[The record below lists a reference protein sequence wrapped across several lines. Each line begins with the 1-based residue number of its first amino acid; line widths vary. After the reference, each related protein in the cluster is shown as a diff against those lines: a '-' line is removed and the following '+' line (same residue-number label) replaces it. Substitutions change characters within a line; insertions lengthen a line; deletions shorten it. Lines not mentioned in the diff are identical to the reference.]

1 MTTEELRESLLMKPK
16 NGCTLLTAEQR
27 ADMEAYCKRY
37 TAFIDACKTERE
49 ATDWAVA
56 TCEAHGFKPLV
67 WLPVLVTAFP
77 LLWDLSGSPLTAKA
91 S

>member
-16 NGCTLLTAEQR
+16 NGLNILTAEQR

-37 TAFIDACKTERE
+37 MAFIDACKTERE

-56 TCEAHGFKPLV
+56 ICEAHGFKPLV
-67 WLPVLVTAFP
+67 PGMDIKPGDKELFLIE
-77 LLWDLSGSPLTAKA
+77 
-91 S
+91 